1 LATRSLSQKRDC
13 KEEERGRGGERKRM
27 REDGQITGTK
37 VLQNLKLVVVLQNL
51 EVKMRYRASKPQI
64 SGTKVLQN
72 FKLVVPRY

>member
-1 LATRSLSQKRDC
+1 
-13 KEEERGRGGERKRM
+13 
-27 REDGQITGTK
+27 
-37 VLQNLKLVVVLQNL
+37 VVLQNL